1 MCTYL
6 FDFIMIDCFGDYN
19 HNTMKISTLIPILRI
34 IRVGIELQTCD
45 VIEILIVIVTCLK
58 DKL

>member
-1 MCTYL
+1 
-6 FDFIMIDCFGDYN
+6 
-19 HNTMKISTLIPILRI
+19 MKISTLIPILRI

-58 DKL
+58 DKLVKIKGIVK